1 MKKWF
6 IMLGVLLL
14 SLAPAVPAF
23 AAPVTAP
30 APIKVYI
37 DGVKLSFSS
46 GSPYL
51 QNGSVMV
58 PFRAVF
64 EKLGLKVGWDPVG
77 RVVTGT
83 SPELSLKL
91 TIGRRR

>member
-14 SLAPAVPAF
+14 SLALTAPALA
-23 AAPVTAP
+23 AP

-64 EKLGLKVGWDPVG
+64 EKLGLKVGWDPAS

-83 SPELSLKL
+83 SP
-91 TIGRRR
+91 